1 MNKKITYQY
10 VLYMAMILIIGMV
23 ILSGCSKTGASSGD
37 AETLYT
43 CGMHPQVISDKP
55 GLCPICHMKLIP
67 IGSSATSGG
76 SSGERIILYW
86 ESPDDPTYISDQAGK
101 SPEGNDLVPVY
112 EDDLMKGA
120 GVLIDPSVVQNMGV
134 RYSQVTKGPLSRTIR
149 ASAHVDYNED
159 HLAVLSIRTDGWV
172 EKLYVTSPGASVK
185 KGDPLFEFYSPRLYS
200 AQEEYRIALRTGD
213 ATLKNAAKEKLKL
226 LGVSDSQITSI
237 GSKGISRNLTILAPI
252 DGIVTEIGKSSGSA
266 YQSASGG
273 SSGAGGGESSGGMGG
288 MGGMSS
294 GEGASGVSGS
304 SGSGGMNTGSG
315 ASIRQGDYIG
325 AGTAVY
331 TIADLSTL
339 WVYAHLYQDEVAFV
353 KEGMKAKLELDYL
366 PGESFE
372 GTVDFIY
379 PFLDRQTRDI
389 KIRMVFENPDGKL
402 LPQMFGKV
410 MIESKVSDDALIV
423 LEESIINSGDTSI
436 VFLSLSGGKF
446 IPREVKTGP
455 TDGQGNIQVI
465 SGLLEGQTIVSSGQ
479 FLLDSESKLKEA
491 INKMLSTK
499 QGVGSITQGHNHQA
513 QKTGEPEKP
522 SKEWPNLAPD
532 DPNAKFKC
540 PMPDDRYYAAED
552 GDCPICGMHLVL
564 NDPSKGS

>member
-1 MNKKITYQY
+1 
-10 VLYMAMILIIGMV
+10 
-23 ILSGCSKTGASSGD
+23 
-37 AETLYT
+37 
-43 CGMHPQVISDKP
+43 
-55 GLCPICHMKLIP
+55 
-67 IGSSATSGG
+67 
-76 SSGERIILYW
+76 
-86 ESPDDPTYISDQAGK
+86 
-101 SPEGNDLVPVY
+101 
-112 EDDLMKGA
+112 
-120 GVLIDPSVVQNMGV
+120 
-134 RYSQVTKGPLSRTIR
+134 
-149 ASAHVDYNED
+149 
-159 HLAVLSIRTDGWV
+159 
-172 EKLYVTSPGASVK
+172 
-185 KGDPLFEFYSPRLYS
+185 
-200 AQEEYRIALRTGD
+200 
-213 ATLKNAAKEKLKL
+213 
-226 LGVSDSQITSI
+226 
-237 GSKGISRNLTILAPI
+237 
-252 DGIVTEIGKSSGSA
+252 
-266 YQSASGG
+266 
-273 SSGAGGGESSGGMGG
+273 

-315 ASIRQGDYIG
+315 ASIRQGDYIS

-389 KIRMVFENPDGKL
+389 KIRMAFENPDRKL

-410 MIESKVSDDALIV
+410 MIGSKVSDDALIV
-423 LEESIINSGDTSI
+423 PEESIINSGDTSI

-513 QKTGEPEKP
+513 QKTGEHEEPA
-522 SKEWPNLAPD
+522 KEWPNLAPD

-552 GDCPICGMHLVL
+552 GDCPICGMHLVPH
-564 NDPSKGS
+564 DPANEPGSD